1 MGDRIFAA
9 GPITREPAGWMRP
22 DREASELQPEEERAV
37 ISGALR
43 HFLPV
48 HSSPGVC
55 LHFAD
60 AETEV

>member
-1 MGDRIFAA
+1 
-9 GPITREPAGWMRP
+9 MRP

-37 ISGALR
+37 IAGALR